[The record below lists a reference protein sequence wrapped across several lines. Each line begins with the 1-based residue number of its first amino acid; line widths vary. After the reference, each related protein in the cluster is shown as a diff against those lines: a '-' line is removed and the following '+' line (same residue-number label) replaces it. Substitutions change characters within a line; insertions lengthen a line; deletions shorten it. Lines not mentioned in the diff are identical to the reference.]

1 MAPFETD
8 FTVMCSLLRS
18 RHRMEKL
25 YGLDPGLDGTYS
37 FRKCDH
43 IHRAPSHGSELSL
56 VMVKHLALQE
66 QN

>member
-1 MAPFETD
+1 
-8 FTVMCSLLRS
+8 
-18 RHRMEKL
+18 MEKL
-25 YGLDPGLDGTYS
+25 YGLDPGLDGMYS